1 MPSQTNTLVW
11 LDIPVIDLARAIN
24 FYQSVLA
31 CSLQDHRLNAPTATL
46 MLDGSGNGLTL
57 FKAEHEL
64 PMGSGMVPY
73 LNCEARLEQALSQ
86 VRLLGGK
93 ILHNIQPMEPFGFRA
108 VILDSEGNR
117 LALHSSSITT
127 TPL

>member
-1 MPSQTNTLVW
+1 MPSHTNTLVW

-46 MLDGSGNGLTL
+46 MLNGTSNGLTL
-57 FKAEHEL
+57 FKAKQER
-64 PMGSGMVPY
+64 PVSSGSVPY
-73 LNCEARLEQALSQ
+73 LNCDARLEQALSQ

-93 ILHNIQPMEPFGFRA
+93 VLQDIQAIEPFGYRA

-117 LALHSSSITT
+117 LALHSSSCSTT
-127 TPL
+127 T

>member
-1 MPSQTNTLVW
+1 MPSQSNTLVW

-46 MLDGSGNGLTL
+46 MFNGTGNGLTL
-57 FKAEHEL
+57 FKAEQER
-64 PMGSGMVPY
+64 PVGSGMVPY

-93 ILHNIQPMEPFGFRA
+93 VVQNFQPMEPFGFRA

-117 LALHSSSITT
+117 LALHSSSMKT
-127 TPL
+127 TP